1 MCRIAGIVIEHGRDD
16 FGYWEGFSLTE
27 AEENAIWNILSN
39 HDTEG
44 CSIRGSRKEIA
55 EEIGEWFIC

>member
-27 AEENAIWNILSN
+27 AEENAILNILSN

-55 EEIGEWFIC
+55 EEIGE

>member
-1 MCRIAGIVIEHGRDD
+1 MCRIAGIVIKHGRDD

-55 EEIGEWFIC
+55 EEIGE

>member
-1 MCRIAGIVIEHGRDD
+1 MCRIVGIVIEHGKDD

-27 AEENAIWNILSN
+27 AEENAIWNILSK

-44 CSIRGSRKEIA
+44 CSIRGTRKEII
-55 EEIGEWFIC
+55 EEEDE

>member
-16 FGYWEGFSLTE
+16 FGYWEGFSLAE

-55 EEIGEWFIC
+55 EEIGE